1 MTDSEK
7 VRLLRVLYLV
17 PDLGVGG
24 AERHVTTLMPNLDSA
39 RFAPS
44 VICLGEEGALFG
56 DLAAAGVP
64 AIALHRS
71 KRQMLAALADLVR
84 EFRRQKPDLLV
95 MRGYNAEML
104 GRIAA
109 RRAGI
114 DKTVVWVHNCG
125 DTEPRGRVRVV
136 ADRVLD
142 RFTSAYFGVARA
154 QTSYVVDELGY
165 PADKFRVIYNGV
177 DPSSFDPTDDRRAV
191 ADLGIG
197 PTDLVVGILAALRP
211 EKDHANFLRAA
222 ALVAQ
227 ALPDAKFLI
236 VGDGVMRAETTS
248 LAAELGI
255 ADRTVFAGSRS
266 DVADLLRA
274 MDVFVLSS
282 YSVECFPMALLEAMS
297 AGRPAVCTAV
307 GGVPEMIA
315 DGETGYLVPP
325 RDSAALADRLID
337 ILSDPELRRRM
348 GAAAR
353 ARVESQFSLQTS
365 VAAAERAFED
375 VAGIEPA
382 RNPLTNSN

>member
-1 MTDSEK
+1 MTGIET
-7 VRLLRVLYLV
+7 VRPLRVLYLV

-24 AERHVTTLMPNLDSA
+24 AERHVTTLMPNLDRT
-39 RFAPS
+39 RFSPS

-64 AIALHRS
+64 AIALHRT
-71 KRQMLAALADLVR
+71 KRQMFGALADLVR
-84 EFRRQKPDLLV
+84 ELRKQAPDLLI

-125 DTEPRGRVRVV
+125 DTEPRGRVREI
-136 ADRVLD
+136 ADRLLD
-142 RFTSAYFGVARA
+142 RFTSAYFGVAQA
-154 QTSYVVDELGY
+154 QKSYVINELGY
-165 PADKFRVIYNGV
+165 PAEKFRVIYNGV
-177 DPSSFDPTDDRRAV
+177 DPSSFDPTDDRSAV
-191 ADLGIG
+191 ADLGIE

-211 EKDHANFLRAA
+211 EKDHANFLHAA
-222 ALVAQ
+222 KAVVQ
-227 ALPDAKFLI
+227 VLPKAKFLI
-236 VGDGVMRAETTS
+236 VGDGVMRAETER

-255 ADRTVFAGSRS
+255 SDHTIFAGSRS
-266 DVADLLRA
+266 DVGELLRA

-307 GGVPEMIA
+307 GGVPEMIE
-315 DGETGYLVPP
+315 DGKTGYLVPP
-325 RDSAALADRLID
+325 QDSRALADRLID
-337 ILSDPELRRRM
+337 ILSDPDLRRRM
-348 GAAAR
+348 GMAAR
-353 ARVESQFSLQTS
+353 AKVESEFSLRAS

-375 VAGIEPA
+375 VAGADQA
-382 RNPLTNSN
+382 RNPLANNN